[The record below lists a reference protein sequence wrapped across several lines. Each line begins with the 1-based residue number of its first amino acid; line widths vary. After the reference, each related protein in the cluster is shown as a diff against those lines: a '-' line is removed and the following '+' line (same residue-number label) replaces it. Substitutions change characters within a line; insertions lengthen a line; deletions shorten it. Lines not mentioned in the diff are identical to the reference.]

1 MDNNIIS
8 KTDLLMMAKFIRF
21 NKMTRLGMKNTG
33 NYEMAFYDYLVNF
46 FVQTAKANPSITREQ
61 LQGSLEKEMRKITQT
76 NNRFPATMRAGGV
89 QIGGNLSARTKSRV
103 NVR

>member
-1 MDNNIIS
+1 
-8 KTDLLMMAKFIRF
+8 
-21 NKMTRLGMKNTG
+21 MKNAG

-76 NNRFPATMRAGGV
+76 NNRFPATMRTGGAQV
-89 QIGGNLSARTKSRV
+89 GQNLSARTKSRV